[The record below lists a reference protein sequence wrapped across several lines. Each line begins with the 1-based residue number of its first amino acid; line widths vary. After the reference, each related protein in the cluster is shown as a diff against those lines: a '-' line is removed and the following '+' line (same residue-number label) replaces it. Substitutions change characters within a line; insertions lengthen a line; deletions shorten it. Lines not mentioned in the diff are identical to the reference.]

1 MTISQKIKKP
11 KSAHKPHKHDLVRS
25 IRLMNFESG
34 ETAII
39 MPNLGAAVLELVL
52 KSGKNLLSILES
64 PGSLHDIIEN
74 KHYHGAKLMP
84 YPGRIPTG
92 LYEFNGKK
100 YRLKANAEGG
110 AFSIHGFVLK
120 KPFRIVRMAVN
131 NRQASVILEYK
142 HKGDTK
148 GYPFKFSLR
157 LTYTLG
163 SKSFNCK
170 TVVRNLD
177 KCSIPM
183 GDGWHPYYRTSKS
196 IRHLSLL
203 LPPHTVIELGREKIP
218 NGRVRGPFR
227 KASAIALSRKT
238 MDSVFDFGEKRRRV
252 TTKLID
258 RKLGVELR
266 IWQEAGLGKYRYL
279 VVYRPPTGTSI
290 AIEPWTCAPNAFN
303 NKIGLI
309 TLKPGRKFEA
319 SYGVSLKATR

>member
-148 GYPFKFSLR
+148 GYPFKF
-157 LTYTLG
+157 
-163 SKSFNCK
+163 
-170 TVVRNLD
+170 
-177 KCSIPM
+177 
-183 GDGWHPYYRTSKS
+183 
-196 IRHLSLL
+196 
-203 LPPHTVIELGREKIP
+203 
-218 NGRVRGPFR
+218 
-227 KASAIALSRKT
+227 
-238 MDSVFDFGEKRRRV
+238 
-252 TTKLID
+252 
-258 RKLGVELR
+258 
-266 IWQEAGLGKYRYL
+266 
-279 VVYRPPTGTSI
+279 
-290 AIEPWTCAPNAFN
+290 
-303 NKIGLI
+303 
-309 TLKPGRKFEA
+309 
-319 SYGVSLKATR
+319 